1 MTPACDGCG
10 GRVIGRRANEQRR
23 FAVSFSAD
31 TRVAAARAG

>member
-1 MTPACDGCG
+1 MTPACDDCG
-10 GRVIGRRANEQRR
+10 APAIARRANEERR